1 MKPLNLDNS
10 PCSPMSSNCVI
21 WQGPDIPCIKLCKGD
36 TISDIVFK
44 LATEL
49 CTIIETMNVSNFD
62 LSCFN
67 AVGCPPSNFQ
77 ALIQYLIDEICRQN
91 EIITTGSSSGSS
103 SSCPDCVV
111 SVAPCFVTGNQ
122 TSMQLVDYVNM
133 IANKICTLI
142 TQITDLQNQINDL
155 DTRVTILE
163 NTPPGTYTLP
173 DIATGCLSTVIGSA
187 SAAINTVLEALVNDP
202 AIGYCSLVQATGLPA
217 DINAAIAAQCITT
230 SSPSLANPGD
240 TMGSAYFGAWFP
252 TPANLSESFTDLWLS
267 VCDIYTY
274 LSVNASTVVVAAG
287 ENITVV
293 PTVVGTTTTYTIAS
307 VGLNSFVA
315 ELIINGSRQPANGSI
330 PAITPSAQTGLP
342 SSVVVTQYN
351 SITSNNFNVTAA
363 ATPLTYVVNASVP
376 SCPFGTFD
384 NATTGKFTITEEGMY
399 LVEASVYLKSDNTST
414 SYWQAAGTGSFGVGI
429 LVDTQQPLF
438 GSFKAVT
445 ASVDKNVEIAGSAV
459 VYLAASTVLSLGV
472 LNTTSRS
479 YVGNSYTNDDK
490 IRFSITQIRL

>member
-36 TISDIVFK
+36 TISDIVNK
-44 LATEL
+44 LAIEL
-49 CTIIETMNVSNFD
+49 CTIIETMNVGNYD
-62 LSCFN
+62 LTCFN

-91 EIITTGSSSGSS
+91 EIIINGSSSGSS

-173 DIATGCLSTVIGSA
+173 DILTGCLATAVGAS
-187 SAAINTVLEALVNDP
+187 SAAINLVLDALVNDP
-202 AIGYCSLVQATGLPA
+202 GTGYCALIGSLGLPV
-217 DINAAIAAQCITT
+217 DINAAIAAQCITDSST
-230 SSPSLANPGD
+230 SLVYGTPMGTAYPTWESSPN
-240 TMGSAYFGAWFP
+240 T
-252 TPANLSESFTDLWLS
+252 LSESFIDVWLS
-267 VCDIYTY
+267 VCDIYNY
-274 LSVNASTVVVAAG
+274 LLVNASTVVVAAG

-293 PTVVGTTTTYTIAS
+293 PTVVGTTTTYTVAS
-307 VGLNSFVA
+307 IGLNSFVA

-330 PAITPSAQTGLP
+330 PAITPVAQTGLP
-342 SSVVVTQYN
+342 SSIVVNQYN
-351 SITSNNFNVTAA
+351 SITSNNVQVIAA
-363 ATPLTYVVNASVP
+363 ATPLTYVINASIP
-376 SCPFGTFD
+376 PCPFGTFD
-384 NATTGKFTITEEGMY
+384 NATGGKFTITEAGMY

-438 GSFKAVT
+438 GSFKTVT

-459 VYLAASTVLSLGV
+459 VYLAAATVLSLGV

>member
-49 CTIIETMNVSNFD
+49 CTIIDAMNVSNFD
-62 LSCFN
+62 LTCFN

-111 SVAPCFVTGNQ
+111 SVAPCFVTCSQ
-122 TSMQLVDYVNM
+122 TSMQLTDYVNM
-133 IANKICTLI
+133 IANKMCSLI
-142 TQITDLQNQINDL
+142 QQITDLQNQINDL

-173 DIATGCLSTVIGSA
+173 DVATGCLATPIGSA
-187 SAAINTVLEALVNDP
+187 SAALNIVLDALVNDP
-202 AIGYCSLVQATGLPA
+202 TIGYCSLVAAVGLPA
-217 DINAAIAAQCITT
+217 AINTAFGTQCITT
-230 SSPSLANPGD
+230 SSTSLVYGTP
-240 TMGSAYFGAWFP
+240 MGTAYVGSWVN
-252 TPANLSESFTDLWLS
+252 TPLTLSDSFTDMWLS
-267 VCDIYTY
+267 ICDIYNY

-293 PTVVGTTTTYTIAS
+293 PAVVGTTTTYTVSS

-330 PAITPSAQTGLP
+330 PAIAPAAQTGLA
-342 SSVVVTQYN
+342 SSVVVNQYN
-351 SITSNNFNVTAA
+351 SITSNNVQVIAA
-363 ATPLTYVVNASVP
+363 ATPLTYVINASIP
-376 SCPFGTFD
+376 PCPFGTFD
-384 NATTGKFTITEEGMY
+384 NATGGKFTITEAGMY

-414 SYWQAAGTGSFGVGI
+414 SYWQAAGTGSFGVGV

-445 ASVDKNVEIAGSAV
+445 TSVDKNVEIAGSAV